1 LYILSFDKPSSLSL
15 DRDLLAPP
23 IHPASHLDRQAY
35 VLRNMGAAQSIL
47 NDKADT
53 EFAVGVSLAVTTFAA
68 IGALIGSISIEILK
82 GRAVLL
88 YVDGAVSLLGLVG
101 TLG

>member
-1 LYILSFDKPSSLSL
+1 
-15 DRDLLAPP
+15 
-23 IHPASHLDRQAY
+23 
-35 VLRNMGAAQSIL
+35 MGAAQSIL
-47 NDKADT
+47 KDKADT

-68 IGALIGSISIEILK
+68 IGALIGSISTEILK

-88 YVDGAVSLLGLVG
+88 YGDGAVSLLGLVG